1 MERGVTDNIWV
12 YFGGEWGSRGGGG
25 GGRQTIFGCIQV
37 KGWSSREWG

>member
-25 GGRQTIFGCIQV
+25 GRQTIFGCMQV
-37 KGWSSREWG
+37 KGWSSGEWG